1 MTPFPFSESCRLPSE
16 NKKRENFKNDLLKFP
31 PVLPDD
37 FCFICGK
44 RRRKIKHHLVSR
56 NYRELKSYIQIFLQ
70 LFLKKVFRMV
80 NTTIYLP

>member
-56 NYRELKSYIQIFLQ
+56 NYNQ
-70 LFLKKVFRMV
+70 LFYKKQISIICF
-80 NTTIYLP
+80 